1 MMNKKS
7 ILVLIGLMLTLS
19 LACTLGSTT
28 QPETPVS
35 KPVEPVTT
43 QQENPTAE
51 PTLQPTAVEL
61 RSNKGQIAYS
71 NNGNVFVQ
79 NLETNSVQQ
88 LTFDAD
94 ANADFLHVYHSI
106 TFSDSGRYLAF
117 EFGHSSD
124 ETTASYVFEL
134 SNFTQ
139 TAYLEGEKIMGWLWN
154 EDVLWIGHNTQECQ
168 DGMTAADN
176 EKISFEVIEFSANSG
191 NKSMLTTIPGGYL
204 LPMSVGTR
212 QNWMYFHSCPCDY
225 YECAWYY
232 PTYHLQ
238 SGKPTEF
245 EIKGAYQI
253 SPNGGRQIPIEYSI
267 HQPEAAGLEIT
278 DANGENPVE
287 IYREE
292 GKFIVNA
299 QWSPLDD
306 WIIFLFSDTINRD
319 WFELRMIR
327 PDGRDLRTISF
338 GGANVVNWMPGGETM
353 ILLDAEGNLQ
363 TYHLETGKT
372 EILTKLKG
380 AKQVNWSLL
389 P

>member
-7 ILVLIGLMLTLS
+7 ILVMIGLMLTLS

-28 QPETPVS
+28 QPEIPVS

-94 ANADFLHVYHSI
+94 ANADFLHVYHTLTI
-106 TFSDSGRYLAF
+106 SDSGRYLAF
-117 EFGHSSD
+117 EYGHPSDSSVITYIYD
-124 ETTASYVFEL
+124 LTNFEKKG
-134 SNFTQ
+134 NIHD
-139 TAYLEGEKIMGWLWN
+139 KRVMGWLWN
-154 EDVLWIGHNTQECQ
+154 EDVLLIGRNTQECQ
-168 DGMTAADN
+168 DGMTEADN
-176 EKISFEVIEFSANSG
+176 AQIFFEVYRVEAALNTYIHQVN
-191 NKSMLTTIPGGYL
+191 IPGGYRW
-204 LPMSVGTR
+204 PTGVGTE
-212 QNWMYFHSCPCDY
+212 NNLMYFQDCPCDF
-225 YECAWYY
+225 YECAWHY
-232 PTYHLQ
+232 PVFAI
-238 SGKPTEF
+238 ENDRAV
-245 EIKGAYQI
+245 EINVKEAVKD
-253 SPNGGRQIPIEYSI
+253 SPDGGRPISIFYSI
-267 HQPEAAGLEIT
+267 HQPETAGLEIT

-292 GKFIVNA
+292 DKFIMNA